1 MLVLQQI
8 DVLPAGAA
16 FHIVDTATYKVEVA
30 GEKSKIDNSLIFE
43 SAKEAELY
51 NKVYSTFRVSGIDV
65 SSDYGQAIDTV
76 WIIKVR

>member
-8 DVLPAGAA
+8 DVLPAGAV

-30 GEKSKIDNSLIFE
+30 GEKSKIDNSIIFE
-43 SAKEAELY
+43 SAKEADLY
-51 NKVYSTFRVSGIDV
+51 NKVYATFKVSGIDV
-65 SSDYGQAIDTV
+65 SYDYGQAIETV

>member
-8 DVLPAGAA
+8 EVLPAGAE
-16 FHIVDTATYKVEVA
+16 FHIVDRDTYKVEVA

-43 SAKEAELY
+43 SAKDADLY
-51 NKVYSTFRVSGIDV
+51 NKIYSTFRVSGIDV
-65 SSDYGQAIDTV
+65 SADFGKPIETV